1 MPELAPLAQPG
12 FPRAHDRFGAIGN
25 LELAENVRNV
35 IAHRLRT
42 QTQAIGD
49 GGVIYALSN
58 QTKHFTLALTQL
70 WKRMWRCARTRHSEE
85 LHHATRDS
93 GTEDGL
99 TVSNRPDCAQN
110 LLFVRV
116 LQHIASGTGAHR
128 REYRI
133 IVVEHRDHQYGGA
146 WA

>member
-1 MPELAPLAQPG
+1 MPELARLAQPG

-25 LELAENVRNV
+25 LELAENVRDV

-70 WKRMWRCARTRHSEE
+70 WKCMWRRARTRHREE
-85 LHHATRDS
+85 VHNSARDS
-93 GTEDGL
+93 RAENGL
-99 TVSNRPDCAQN
+99 TVSYRADCAQN
-110 LLFVRV
+110 L
-116 LQHIASGTGAHR
+116 
-128 REYRI
+128 
-133 IVVEHRDHQYGGA
+133 
-146 WA
+146 

>member
-70 WKRMWRCARTRHSEE
+70 WKCMWRRALAPDREEVHHS
-85 LHHATRDS
+85 TRDS
-93 GTEDGL
+93 RTENGF
-99 TVSNRPDCAQN
+99 TVR
-110 LLFVRV
+110 
-116 LQHIASGTGAHR
+116 
-128 REYRI
+128 YRA
-133 IVVEHRDHQYGGA
+133 D
-146 WA
+146 